1 MYGNKGLQVLS
12 TCQNGRPLH
21 CAVLLLMLSNEA
33 KFILGSFLSK
43 LNMEIMASNY
53 N

>member
-1 MYGNKGLQVLS
+1 MYGNKDLQVLS
-12 TCQNGRPLH
+12 THQYGHHLR